1 MLGAKGLMKEWA
13 TIIIVINS
21 FLILDI
27 GEGTFRRYVCSEAPL
42 SADYLLLKEV

>member
-1 MLGAKGLMKEWA
+1 MLGAKGLMEEWA

-27 GEGTFRRYVCSEAPL
+27 GEGTLWYFVGMYVQKHLCRQII
-42 SADYLLLKEV
+42 YY